1 MRRLWLCALPLF
13 VLCVGRADAQ
23 TGGCELS
30 IGAVVASNTGR
41 EFDTR
46 LAFIQKPLNSLFP
59 YTSYRLLKKETRNVQ
74 WGGPAAFDLP
84 GGRYVVIVPREF
96 KDGRISLKVLVIDGS
111 RPLVDT
117 TLALRNE
124 GTFLVG
130 GPRHDSGV
138 LLIAIGARPAPVVP

>member
-1 MRRLWLCALPLF
+1 MRRLLLGVVPALLLCA
-13 VLCVGRADAQ
+13 GAAMAQ
-23 TGGCELS
+23 PGGCELS
-30 IGAVVASNTGR
+30 IGAVVASNVGD

-46 LAFIQKPLNSLFP
+46 LAFLKKPLHSLFP
-59 YTSYRLLKKETRNVQ
+59 YTSYRLLKRESRKVE

-117 TLALRNE
+117 VLALRNE

-138 LLIAIGARPAPVVP
+138 LLIAIGARPSVP